1 MRKLNRKGVALLVVA
16 IMVVLAVPMT
26 LVYLNMGTSQKEQS
40 MKFDSVLKVEQV
52 TLSGINAG
60 YAKLKGGDSIGYQTL
75 SGEISG
81 DDRYDLNL
89 TPSGKGFFQ
98 QDIYLMLS
106 KSKDNKGKY
115 NSIIM
120 TDAEQFPKSDN
131 GEVNVIT
138 HDYWATE
145 EPYEIGVVAD
155 VISMRNTRGKDQL
168 RYLDVKKYEMETSP
182 EKFSQ
187 DMQALG
193 AKLPADITQNW
204 NEVVSHLASDKIGN
218 GSQFTPSNNH
228 TSVPAISDSG
238 SDVVATVVGEAKPI
252 NNKNV
257 NTTSKEA
264 SFKDPKRSEGT
275 SDLKN
280 TEIGIGGISSRMTD
294 DVKEEAQS
302 ITKD

>member
-26 LVYLNMGTSQKEQS
+26 LVYLNLGTSQKDQS
-40 MKFDSVLKVEQV
+40 MKFDSILKVEQV

-60 YAKLKGGDSIGYQTL
+60 FAKLKGGEALGYTNL
-75 SGEISG
+75 SAEISG

-89 TPSGKGFFQ
+89 TPTGKGFFQ
-98 QDIYLMLS
+98 QDIYLLLS

-120 TDAEQFPKSDN
+120 TDAEQFPRTVD

-168 RYLDVKKYEMETSP
+168 RYLDVKKYEMETP
-182 EKFSQ
+182 PDKFSE
-187 DMQALG
+187 DMKKLG
-193 AKLPADITQNW
+193 SKLPPDIANNW
-204 NEVVSHLASDKIGN
+204 AEIVNSLANDKIGIGKN
-218 GSQFTPSNNH
+218 ANSNVVY
-228 TSVPAISDSG
+228 TSETKTTVKESNKPGVKGNSSSYNSNVHVTGGVVSDKNTT
-238 SDVVATVVGEAKPI
+238 DVINPEIGII
-252 NNKNV
+252 NNKLDENAESNPHPV
-257 NTTSKEA
+257 NSM
-264 SFKDPKRSEGT
+264 
-275 SDLKN
+275 N
-280 TEIGIGGISSRMTD
+280 
-294 DVKEEAQS
+294 
-302 ITKD
+302 